1 MKTLK
6 NLFLTILFTI
16 GLVST
21 SFATKDTIIV
31 ASPTQIY
38 HVVSG
43 TQVPITSFST
53 NVGDTIRIENWSGY
67 TSDFILNTTTFSGI
81 CGTMCGFDYKVQVTD
96 VPSFT
101 LKAVI
106 MPSTLNLIPIY
117 VNNITTGISENTNKI
132 EFGAFPNPVTDIL
145 TVSASKELGQV
156 TVINLSGQVVFTDLV
171 TDTKTNIDF
180 TVFAPGVYVVQV
192 GGTTKKVIKQ

>member
-31 ASPTQIY
+31 SST
-38 HVVSG
+38 
-43 TQVPITSFST
+43 TQVYNTNMVLITNITDNS
-53 NVGDTIRIENWSGY
+53 GDTLLVYNTSGM
-67 TSDFILNTTTFSGI
+67 TVDFICNTTTFTSV
-81 CGTMCGFDYKVQVTD
+81 CGTCSFEYKVLPTD
-96 VPSFT
+96 APSFI
-101 LKAVI
+101 LKASAF
-106 MPSTLNLIPIY
+106 STTYNLITVN

-192 GGTTKKVIKQ
+192 GKSSRKIEKK

>member
-81 CGTMCGFDYKVQVTD
+81 CGTMCGFDYKVQATD

-106 MPSTLNLIPIY
+106 MSSTLNLIPIY

-132 EFGAFPNPVTDIL
+132 EFGAFPNPVTDVL
-145 TVSASKELGQV
+145 TVTASKELGRVSV
-156 TVINLSGQVVFTDLV
+156 TNTVGQVVFSDLISE
-171 TDTKTNIDF
+171 TKININ
-180 TVFAPGVYVVQV
+180 FAELPPGVYIVQV
-192 GGTTKKVIKQ
+192 GSTKKKIIK

>member
-21 SFATKDTIIV
+21 SFATKDTLLV
-31 ASPTQIY
+31 VSTTQVY

-43 TQVPITSFST
+43 TPNLVTSITVNS
-53 NVGDTIRIENWSGY
+53 GDTLVVQNQSGI
-67 TSDFILNTTTFSGI
+67 TADFTLNTTTVTGVCGMCDFQYKTLPTDAPNFILKVTAFS
-81 CGTMCGFDYKVQVTD
+81 TTY
-96 VPSFT
+96 
-101 LKAVI
+101 
-106 MPSTLNLIPIY
+106 NLITVN